1 MSNLIDRNEI
11 RRLQKAARDNN
22 KIALYEWASQFEN
35 QIKRELELQY
45 EEIYKD
51 FLSTAIDNF
60 IIALAYT
67 LTFSEEFTIG
77 KDRVPD
83 LLDDLFVT
91 IDMFRTEEY
100 LPEDYKKQLIEEG
113 IFIEDVKCN
122 GILSNDK
129 KLNKSES
136 EFNNVKS

>member
-1 MSNLIDRNEI
+1 MSNLINRNEI

-35 QIKRELELQY
+35 QIKQELGLQY
-45 EEIYKD
+45 ENIYKD
-51 FLSTAIDNF
+51 YLSNAIDNF

-83 LLDDLFVT
+83 LLADLFVT

-113 IFIEDVKCN
+113 IFIDDVECN
-122 GILSNDK
+122 GIINK
-129 KLNKSES
+129 EEKLNE
-136 EFNNVKS
+136 

>member
-1 MSNLIDRNEI
+1 MSNLINRNEI

-35 QIKRELELQY
+35 QIKQELELQY
-45 EEIYKD
+45 ENIYKD
-51 FLSTAIDNF
+51 YLSNAIDNF

-77 KDRVPD
+77 KDKVPD
-83 LLDDLFVT
+83 LLADLFVT

-113 IFIEDVKCN
+113 IFIDDVECN
-122 GILSNDK
+122 GIINK
-129 KLNKSES
+129 EEKLNE
-136 EFNNVKS
+136 

>member
-1 MSNLIDRNEI
+1 MSNLINRNEI

-35 QIKRELELQY
+35 QIKQELELQY
-45 EEIYKD
+45 ENIYKD
-51 FLSTAIDNF
+51 YLSNAIDNF

-77 KDRVPD
+77 KDKVPD
-83 LLDDLFVT
+83 LLADLFVT

-113 IFIEDVKCN
+113 IFIDEVECN
-122 GILSNDK
+122 GIINK
-129 KLNKSES
+129 EEKLNE
-136 EFNNVKS
+136 

>member
-1 MSNLIDRNEI
+1 MSNLINRNEI

-35 QIKRELELQY
+35 QIKQELELQY
-45 EEIYKD
+45 ENIYKD
-51 FLSTAIDNF
+51 YLSNAIDNF

-77 KDRVPD
+77 KDKVPD
-83 LLDDLFVT
+83 LLADLFVT

-113 IFIEDVKCN
+113 IFIDDAECN
-122 GILSNDK
+122 GIINK
-129 KLNKSES
+129 EEKLNE
-136 EFNNVKS
+136 

>member
-1 MSNLIDRNEI
+1 MSNLINRNEI

-35 QIKRELELQY
+35 QIKQELELQY
-45 EEIYKD
+45 ENIYKD
-51 FLSTAIDNF
+51 YLSNAIDNF

-83 LLDDLFVT
+83 LLADLFVT

-113 IFIEDVKCN
+113 IFIDDVECN
-122 GILSNDK
+122 GIINK
-129 KLNKSES
+129 EEKLNE
-136 EFNNVKS
+136 